1 MFLVTTQPWPICF
14 SSLLACAPKRRVK
27 TRDDHDGSLMF
38 EVICSQRAYLHS
50 FEPLKGVSLCLSLC
64 VGCLH
69 VCVFICVSELFVKMG
84 VSLVN
89 KKNLGGIFAPV
100 CLPAQSL

>member
-1 MFLVTTQPWPICF
+1 MC
-14 SSLLACAPKRRVK
+14 SKAESKDKRR
-27 TRDDHDGSLMF
+27 DHDGSLMF
-38 EVICSQRAYLHS
+38 EVICSHRAYLHS
-50 FEPLKGVSLCLSLC
+50 SEPLKGVSLCLSLC